1 MSLNLDSDVDVC
13 ESCDVET
20 KVEPELLVN
29 HWVVKFADR
38 PEEASEAAGNYKTI
52 KAIDASTIVYD
63 GWEAMYPMLCKDCVM
78 LTFTAE
84 GTVNMFEKLRKK
96 GRVTINRFPSMTEL
110 SQWYVQTPRPEDL
123 AENKIPREKA
133 KLNEPHSRW

>member
-1 MSLNLDSDVDVC
+1 MNLNLDSDVDVC
-13 ESCDVET
+13 KSCDLET

-29 HWVVKFADR
+29 HWVVKFADT
-38 PEEASEAAGNYKTI
+38 PKEASEANYKTI
-52 KAIDASTIVYD
+52 KTID